1 MKGLILKDIYN
12 VRIQIVLG
20 MVLIILLY
28 IVIWLLKFS
37 FSNEEIEGLMGVL
50 DYGLINYLTITVCS
64 TFLLNTLS
72 DDIKSGWAK
81 IQLTMPVS
89 DREIIGGKLA
99 ATGVI
104 VVALMLFS
112 LIFNIIGI
120 AVYTLPAEPMTMMP
134 IILALLQMAVLS
146 AVMVIGYR
154 MQGKVMAVYLVIML
168 ITAGI
173 MALPVISFLTYKIS
187 GFAMRLIFYAIIPL
201 LSLTVIIL
209 SFVFGKKAVRNIE
222 V

>member
-12 VRIQIVLG
+12 VRIQIFFG
-20 MVLIILLY
+20 MALVILLY
-28 IVIWLLKFS
+28 IVIWLLK

-104 VVALMLFS
+104 VFALMLFS

>member
-12 VRIQIVLG
+12 VKIQIFFG
-20 MVLIILLY
+20 MALVILLY
-28 IVIWLLKFS
+28 IVIWLSK